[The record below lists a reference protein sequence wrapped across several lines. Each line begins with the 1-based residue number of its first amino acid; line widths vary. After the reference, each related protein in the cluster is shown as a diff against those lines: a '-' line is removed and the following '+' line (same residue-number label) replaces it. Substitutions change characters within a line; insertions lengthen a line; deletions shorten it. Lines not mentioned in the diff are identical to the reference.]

1 MVESQAIKAFISMP
15 NLPPQPSILLESLR
29 NMGYTLKSAI
39 ADIVDNSI
47 SAASTQIAIQFRGN
61 MDIGDPWIA
70 ICDNGEGM
78 DRVTLLN
85 SMKFGSRNLEDK
97 RGGAMDLGRFGLGM
111 KTASISQ
118 CRKLTVFSWKGE
130 SVSAFC
136 WDLDR
141 ITTSWDIQ
149 EISQEDISKHKIIN
163 EIVDSLDFS
172 IKKHGTIVLW
182 EVLDRDAIKS
192 HRNMNESMAEVENHI
207 AEVFHRFMQKE
218 KKFNNIIT
226 FTFNGRKVIP
236 LSPFG
241 PCVSERYIL
250 RGDNFKCDGHVVSY
264 KPYILPRAVDYENA
278 SDYTRYGGK
287 EGYLYN
293 QGFYVY
299 RNRRLIEK
307 ATWFRKRKKEF
318 KTQLLRIQLDIPAE
332 LDASW
337 CIDVRKSQ
345 TTPPLDIQ
353 NRVDSIVEAAM
364 LEARNHWDSG
374 TRNIRVTRDYQE
386 PIWAIQK
393 RQGRNAAHSYKVN
406 KKHALYQL
414 ILGRLPGSIRPL
426 FSEYADTISETF
438 PYEQYY
444 SDRNQSADYKQE
456 LEDTPVDERLTT
468 MINAL
473 CECNL
478 EEEDIRALLLKSET
492 TFSPALINKYLTIK
506 FKH

>member
-1 MVESQAIKAFISMP
+1 MP
-15 NLPPQPSILLESLR
+15 ELPPHPSILLESLR

-39 ADIVDNSI
+39 ADIIDNSI
-47 SAASTQIAIQFRGN
+47 SAAAKHIAIQFRGN
-61 MDIGDPWIA
+61 MDIEEPWIA
-70 ICDNGEGM
+70 ICDDGEGM
-78 DRVTLLN
+78 DRATLLN
-85 SMKFGSRNLEDK
+85 SMKFGSRELDGG

-118 CRKLTVFSWKGE
+118 CRKLTVFSWQNE
-130 SVSAFC
+130 SVHAFC
-136 WDLDR
+136 WDLDK
-141 ITTSWDIQ
+141 ITAAWDIQ
-149 EISQEDISKHKIIN
+149 ELSIEEIN
-163 EIVDSLDFS
+163 EHAIIKEVSDSLYFPT
-172 IKKHGTIVLW
+172 KKHGTIVLW

-192 HRNMNESMAEVENHI
+192 HRNMNESMAEVETHI

-218 KKFNNIIT
+218 KKFNNVISFSI
-226 FTFNGRKVIP
+226 NGRKIVP

-241 PCVSERYIL
+241 PNVPERYIL
-250 RGDNFKCDGHVVSY
+250 RGDNFKCDGYVVSY
-264 KPYILPRAVDYENA
+264 KPYILPRAVDYEKA
-278 SDYTRYGGK
+278 SEYTRYGGK
-287 EGYLYN
+287 EGYLHN

-337 CIDVRKSQ
+337 CIDVKKSQ
-345 TTPPLDIQ
+345 TTPPVDIQ

-364 LEARNHWDSG
+364 NEARSHWDSG
-374 TRNIRVTRDYQE
+374 TRNIRVMRDYQE
-386 PIWAIQK
+386 PIWAIRK
-393 RQGRNAAHSYKVN
+393 KQGRSNVHSYKVN

-414 ILGRLPGSIRPL
+414 ILNNLPNSVRSL
-426 FSEYADTISETF
+426 FSEYTETISETF
-438 PYEQYY
+438 PFEQYY
-444 SDRNQSADYKQE
+444 SDRNQNADYKQE
-456 LEDTPVDERLTT
+456 AEDSPVDERLTT
-468 MINAL
+468 MINTL

-492 TFSPALINKYLTIK
+492 AFPPALIDKYLTIK